1 VTLVTGRLGGKV
13 AIVTGAARGQGAAVA
28 REFAAEGA
36 AVALWDV
43 LDDAGRAVAAEIT
56 ERGGRARYLHC
67 DVTQEEDVRGSV
79 EAVVTAEGGL
89 DVLYNNAAVIAYFRK
104 IGELPAAEWDRTMA
118 VNLRGPFLCAKYALP
133 HLVARGGG
141 VVLNVSSHGAVQA
154 SPIGCADYAV
164 AKGGLITFTYY
175 LAAEYG
181 AQNVR
186 ANCILPG
193 PVPTDLNAPFLASPE
208 GRAAAAQMI
217 PLGRVGEVADVARA
231 AVFLASDDA
240 KWISGATLR
249 VDGGIV
255 VQ

>member
-1 VTLVTGRLGGKV
+1 MAGRLAGKV

-28 REFAAEGA
+28 SEFAAEGA
-36 AVALWDV
+36 AVGLLDV
-43 LDDAGRAVAAEIT
+43 LDEPGRAVAADIAK
-56 ERGGRARYLHC
+56 RGGRARYVHC
-67 DVTQEEDVRGSV
+67 DLTSEDEVRAAVAGVV
-79 EAVVTAEGGL
+79 EAFGGL

-104 IGELPAAEWDRTMA
+104 IAELPTADWDRTLA

-164 AKGGLITFTYY
+164 AKGGLITLTYY
-175 LAAEYG
+175 LASEYG

-193 PVPTDLNAPFLASPE
+193 PVPTDLNAAFLATPE
-208 GRAAAAQMI
+208 GRAACAQMI
-217 PLGRVGEVADVARA
+217 PLGRVGELCDIARA
-231 AVFLASDDA
+231 AVFLASDEA

>member
-1 VTLVTGRLGGKV
+1 MSGRLAGKV

-36 AVALWDV
+36 AVALLDV
-43 LDDAGRAVAAEIT
+43 LDDAGRDVAGAIT
-56 ERGGRARYLHC
+56 QQGGAARYLHC
-67 DVTQEEDVRGSV
+67 DLREEEDVRWAV
-79 EAVVTAEGGL
+79 EATVAAFGGL

-104 IGELPAAEWDRTMA
+104 IAELPTAEWDRTLA
-118 VNLRGPFLCAKYALP
+118 VNLRGPFLCAKHALP

-141 VVLNVSSHGAVQA
+141 VVINVSSHGAVQA

-175 LAAEYG
+175 LASEYG
-181 AQNVR
+181 PQNVR

-193 PVPTDLNAPFLASPE
+193 PVPTDLNAAFLATPE
-208 GRAAAAQMI
+208 GRAACAQMI
-217 PLGRVGEVADVARA
+217 PLGRVGELADIARA
-231 AVFLASDDA
+231 AVFLASDEA

>member
-1 VTLVTGRLGGKV
+1 MAGRLEGKV
-13 AIVTGAARGQGAAVA
+13 AVVTGAARGQGAAVA

-36 AVALWDV
+36 TVTLLDV
-43 LDDAGRAVAAEIT
+43 LDEPGRAVAAEIG
-56 ERGGRARYLHC
+56 RSGGRARYLHC
-67 DVTQEEDVRGSV
+67 DLTQEDEVRRSV
-79 EAVVTAEGGL
+79 DDAAAKDGL

-104 IGELPAAEWDRTMA
+104 IGELPTTEWDRTMA

-141 VVLNVSSHGAVQA
+141 VILNVSSHGAVQA

-164 AKGGLITFTYY
+164 AKGGLITLTYY
-175 LAAEYG
+175 LASEYG

-193 PVPTDLNAPFLASPE
+193 PVPTDLNAAFLSSPE
-208 GRAAAAQMI
+208 GRAACAQMI
-217 PLGRVGEVADVARA
+217 PLGRVGELGDIARA
-231 AVFLASDDA
+231 AVFLASDEA

>member
-1 VTLVTGRLGGKV
+1 MAGRLAGKV

-36 AVALWDV
+36 AVALLDV
-43 LDDAGRAVAAEIT
+43 LDDAGRAVADDI
-56 ERGGRARYLHC
+56 RRADCRACYLHC
-67 DVTQEEDVRGSV
+67 DLTQEDDVRRAV
-79 EAVVTAEGGL
+79 EATVGAFGGL
-89 DVLYNNAAVIAYFRK
+89 DILYNNAAVIAYFRK
-104 IGELPAAEWDRTMA
+104 IAELPAAEWDRTFA

-141 VVLNVSSHGAVQA
+141 VIINVSSHGALQA

-164 AKGGLITFTYY
+164 AKGGLITLTYY
-175 LAAEYG
+175 LASEYG

-193 PVPTDLNAPFLASPE
+193 PVPTDLNAPFLASAE

-217 PLGRVGEVADVARA
+217 PLGRVGEVADIAHA